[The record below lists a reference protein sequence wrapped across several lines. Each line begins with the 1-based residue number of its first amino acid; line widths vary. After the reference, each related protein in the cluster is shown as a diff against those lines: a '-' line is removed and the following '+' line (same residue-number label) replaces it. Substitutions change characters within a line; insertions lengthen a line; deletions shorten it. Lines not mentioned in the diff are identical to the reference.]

1 MGFDL
6 DQQIMHPVNDFV
18 NLTYPTRF
26 GGEIYASYRMLG
38 PLGFELGY
46 HWTTDKGKNIV
57 TVPGTVLFN
66 TAATISTEYECKL
79 RVEDTYLDAYWHYKI
94 RKIAELKLGI
104 GVGFVREN
112 LRFYNPAG
120 FTDPLGTALAA
131 MTTNTTITARFNMG
145 IQTMLTKRIGARALF
160 GYQTTSSVKGTM
172 VPGGANPHMFAN
184 SYMVSIGLYY
194 TITGYYDDNPGPNG
208 EFLN

>member
-1 MGFDL
+1 MRMFVKTILASMLLLTSAYAYADSYDNPDSPNTPLQGVKYVYALGFDL

-160 GYQTTSSVKGTM
+160 
-172 VPGGANPHMFAN
+172 
-184 SYMVSIGLYY
+184 
-194 TITGYYDDNPGPNG
+194 
-208 EFLN
+208 